1 MVAKVESISGSK
13 NGWGFEYRL
22 PSSKAVT
29 SLCHPLELETRKDG
43 LRYSTVMFISSG
55 FLKTLRAFS
64 SLHLFCRM
72 CNFSVEYGGRR
83 PFLCGGCVGPML
95 IFTSNSLALPLS
107 ILNWGLNRES
117 WSLRALQN
125 NCWASSVSIWS
136 GLTFTVSEWRTVLCS
151 KVAEA
156 GKELDTVSLV
166 LFDTGI
172 VGRTW
177 QKCSFLLSCLVSLY
191 YLQCEFF
198 LIYLDNFWSM
208 SHVFCT
214 PWFNT
219 GFNSHCIL
227 CWDVFWHV
235 KLKVWS
241 RPCCGRWG
249 LNNICMSSP
258 NVVLLISFPSI
269 VMDDVGVASYNG
281 LGDTD
286 IISRQ
291 KLDSCY

>member
-1 MVAKVESISGSK
+1 MVAKVESISGIK

-29 SLCHPLELETRKDG
+29 SLCHPLGLETRKDG

-55 FLKTLRAFS
+55 FLKTPRAFS
-64 SLHLFCRM
+64 SLHLFCRI
-72 CNFSVEYGGRR
+72 CNFSVEYGGMR

-117 WSLRALQN
+117 
-125 NCWASSVSIWS
+125 WS

-172 VGRTW
+172 AGRTW
-177 QKCSFLLSCLVSLY
+177 QKCSFLLSCLDSFVLFTMRVFPDLPWQFLVYVTWILHTVIQHGVQQPLY
-191 YLQCEFF
+191 PLLGC
-198 LIYLDNFWSM
+198 
-208 SHVFCT
+208 
-214 PWFNT
+214 
-219 GFNSHCIL
+219 
-227 CWDVFWHV
+227 
-235 KLKVWS
+235 
-241 RPCCGRWG
+241 
-249 LNNICMSSP
+249 
-258 NVVLLISFPSI
+258 VLARQAQ
-269 VMDDVGVASYNG
+269 GVIQAM
-281 LGDTD
+281 LW
-286 IISRQ
+286 
-291 KLDSCY
+291 